1 MACYGIVAALCA
13 AALGEPL
20 RASVL
25 PGVILAIAGGVVS
38 SIPPAGAGGDDP
50 GATVARGGGEGVWL
64 AALSACFYGAGFC
77 VQGRFVTPYL
87 GALGTVWAFYTVG
100 MVVLLAVALLMRGDI
115 TFPGQHYGAVTA
127 LTGLLSGLAYL
138 SLSVAA
144 GLGSIALPTVLSS
157 LTSMVTVLQARLIIR
172 EPVATHQWLGMVGV
186 LVGLAVLNLG

>member
-1 MACYGIVAALCA
+1 MACYGVVAALCA
-13 AALGEPL
+13 AALGETL

-38 SIPPAGAGGDDP
+38 SIPAAAEGDDSGRAP
-50 GATVARGGGEGVWL
+50 AVDGARGAWL
-64 AALSACFYGAGFC
+64 AALSAGFYGAGFC

-100 MVVLLAVALLMRGDI
+100 MVALLAVALLMRGDI
-115 TFPGQHYGAVTA
+115 TFPGRRYGAVTA
-127 LTGLLSGLAYL
+127 LNGLMSGLAYL

-157 LTSMVTVLQARLIIR
+157 LTSMVTVLQARLVIH
-172 EPVATHQWLGMVGV
+172 EPVARHQWLGMAGV